1 MTENTIQT
9 NETAAPEA
17 MKPAVR
23 SAALQSEKPAGQDRI
38 PSERTSYKEHSASRD
53 FSQSKEAPAL
63 QKVEGVLEILA
74 DGYGFLRGENY
85 LSSRSDVF
93 VSSNRIK
100 SMRLRTGDLVSGYL
114 SNRIEENKARQLEQV
129 TAVNGHPILDS
140 IHRKNFEKLTPCYP
154 DEILRMETDPDNMA
168 GRLIDLL
175 SPVGKGQRG
184 LIISPPKAGKTT
196 LLKSIAHSIQVNHP
210 EVHLI
215 ILLIDERP
223 EEVTDIKDMVLEG
236 NVEVVYSTFD
246 EEPEHHRRVAEM
258 AIERAK
264 ALVEMGDDVI
274 ILLDSITRLAR
285 TYNLLVPNSGKILSG
300 GLDPTSLYYP
310 KHFFGA
316 ARNIREGGSLT
327 ILATAL
333 VDTGSRMDEVIFE
346 EFKGTG
352 NMELVLSRDLAF
364 RRVFPAVD
372 ILRSGTRKDDLL
384 LTLEQANAAQLIRR
398 HAEPLEEKATEDVIK
413 SFKVTR
419 TNDALVGALASSKEE
434 SKS

>member
-1 MTENTIQT
+1 MAEQ
-9 NETAAPEA
+9 
-17 MKPAVR
+17 
-23 SAALQSEKPAGQDRI
+23 
-38 PSERTSYKEHSASRD
+38 
-53 FSQSKEAPAL
+53 
-63 QKVEGVLEILA
+63 VEGVLEILQ

-85 LSSRSDVF
+85 LSSRNDIF
-93 VSSNRIK
+93 VSANRIK
-100 SMRLRTGDLVSGYL
+100 SMRLREGDLISGRL
-114 SNRIEENKARQLEQV
+114 SSRIEENKARQLEQV
-129 TAVNGHPILDS
+129 DTVNGKPILES
-140 IHRKNFEKLTPCYP
+140 LHRKNFEKLTPIYP
-154 DEILRMETDPDNMA
+154 TEKLKMETDSSNMA
-168 GRLIDLL
+168 GRMIDLL
-175 SPVGKGQRG
+175 CPIGKGQRG

-196 LLKSIAHSIQVNHP
+196 LLKSIAHSIQINHP
-210 EVHLI
+210 DVHLI

-223 EEVTDIKDMVLEG
+223 EEVTDIKDTVIDH

-264 ALVEMGDDVI
+264 ALVEMGGDVVV
-274 ILLDSITRLAR
+274 LLDSITRLAR

-364 RRVFPAVD
+364 QRVFPAID

-384 LTLEQANAAQLIRR
+384 LTKGETEAANMIRAHAKAAEEQ
-398 HAEPLEEKATEDVIK
+398 ATEDVIK
-413 SFKVTR
+413 SFKVCAS
-419 TNDALVGALASSKEE
+419 NEALVDLLTEPAANRSKH
-434 SKS
+434 S

>member
-1 MTENTIQT
+1 MAEQ
-9 NETAAPEA
+9 
-17 MKPAVR
+17 
-23 SAALQSEKPAGQDRI
+23 
-38 PSERTSYKEHSASRD
+38 
-53 FSQSKEAPAL
+53 
-63 QKVEGVLEILA
+63 VEGVLEILQ

-85 LSSRSDVF
+85 LSSRSDVY
-93 VSSNRIK
+93 VSANRIK
-100 SMRLRTGDLVSGYL
+100 SMRLREGDLISGKL
-114 SNRIEENKARQLEQV
+114 SSRIEENKARQLEQV
-129 TAVNGHPILDS
+129 DTVNGKPILES
-140 IHRKNFEKLTPCYP
+140 LHRKNFEKLTPIYP
-154 DEILRMETDPDNMA
+154 TERLKMETDSSNMA

-175 SPVGKGQRG
+175 SPIGKGQRG

-196 LLKSIAHSIQVNHP
+196 LLKSIARSIQLNNP
-210 EVHLI
+210 DVHLI

-223 EEVTDIKDMVLEG
+223 EEVTDIKDTVIDH

-264 ALVEMGDDVI
+264 ALVEMGGDVV

-285 TYNLLVPNSGKILSG
+285 TYNLLTPNSGKILSG

-333 VDTGSRMDEVIFE
+333 IDTGSRMDEVIFE

-364 RRVFPAVD
+364 QRIYPAID

-384 LTLEQANAAQLIRR
+384 LTEQEASAANMIRT
-398 HAEPLEEKATEDVIK
+398 HARKNEEKATEDVLH
-413 SFKVTR
+413 SFEVSPS
-419 TNDALVGALASSKEE
+419 NESLVKLLTEE
-434 SKS
+434 SPKTKK

>member
-1 MTENTIQT
+1 MPYNTMPDQ
-9 NETAAPEA
+9 
-17 MKPAVR
+17 
-23 SAALQSEKPAGQDRI
+23 
-38 PSERTSYKEHSASRD
+38 
-53 FSQSKEAPAL
+53 
-63 QKVEGVLEILA
+63 VEGVLEIMP

-93 VSSNRIK
+93 VSVNRIK
-100 SMRLRTGDLVSGYL
+100 SMRLRQGDKVAGKL
-114 SNRIEENKARQLEQV
+114 NARIEENKARQLEQV
-129 TAVNGHPILDS
+129 DSINDMPILRS
-140 IHRKNFEKLTPCYP
+140 IHRKTFERLTPIYPEEKLV
-154 DEILRMETDPDNMA
+154 METPGNMA
-168 GRLIDLL
+168 GRMIDILC
-175 SPVGKGQRG
+175 PIGKGQRG

-210 EVHLI
+210 EVYLI

-223 EEVTDIKDMVLEG
+223 EEVTDIKDTIIDR

-264 ALVEMGDDVI
+264 AMVEMGGDVVV
-274 ILLDSITRLAR
+274 LLDSITRLAR

-316 ARNIREGGSLT
+316 ARNVREGGSLT

-352 NMELVLSRDLAF
+352 NMELMLSRELAF
-364 RRVFPAVD
+364 ERIFPAIDVF
-372 ILRSGTRKDDLL
+372 RSGTRKEELIL
-384 LTLEQANAAQLIRR
+384 SPEEMQAANLIRNHAAKNKDQAATKEIIHTFNMTGSNEQLI
-398 HAEPLEEKATEDVIK
+398 ELLSKPTVK
-413 SFKVTR
+413 S
-419 TNDALVGALASSKEE
+419 S
-434 SKS
+434 

>member
-1 MTENTIQT
+1 MPDQ
-9 NETAAPEA
+9 
-17 MKPAVR
+17 
-23 SAALQSEKPAGQDRI
+23 
-38 PSERTSYKEHSASRD
+38 
-53 FSQSKEAPAL
+53 
-63 QKVEGVLEILA
+63 VEGVLEIMP

-93 VSSNRIK
+93 VSVNRIK
-100 SMRLRTGDLVSGYL
+100 SMRLRQGDKVAGKL
-114 SNRIEENKARQLEQV
+114 NARIEENKARQLEQV
-129 TAVNGHPILDS
+129 DSINDMPILRS
-140 IHRKNFEKLTPCYP
+140 IHRKTFERLTPIYPEEKLV
-154 DEILRMETDPDNMA
+154 METPGNMA
-168 GRLIDLL
+168 GRMIDILC
-175 SPVGKGQRG
+175 PIGKGQRG

-210 EVHLI
+210 EVYLI

-223 EEVTDIKDMVLEG
+223 EEVTDIKDTIIDR

-264 ALVEMGDDVI
+264 AMVEMGGDVVV
-274 ILLDSITRLAR
+274 LLDSITRLAR

-316 ARNIREGGSLT
+316 ARNVREGGSLT

-352 NMELVLSRDLAF
+352 NMELMLSRELAF
-364 RRVFPAVD
+364 ERIFPAIDVF
-372 ILRSGTRKDDLL
+372 RSGTRKEELIL
-384 LTLEQANAAQLIRR
+384 SSEEMQAANLIRNHAAKNKDQAATKEIIHTFNMTGSNEQLI
-398 HAEPLEEKATEDVIK
+398 ELLSKPTVK
-413 SFKVTR
+413 S
-419 TNDALVGALASSKEE
+419 S
-434 SKS
+434 

>member
-1 MTENTIQT
+1 ME
-9 NETAAPEA
+9 ETPKKRE
-17 MKPAVR
+17 
-23 SAALQSEKPAGQDRI
+23 
-38 PSERTSYKEHSASRD
+38 ER
-53 FSQSKEAPAL
+53 QAPAE
-63 QKVEGVLEILA
+63 QVEGVLEILQ

-85 LSSRSDVF
+85 LSSRNDIF
-93 VSSNRIK
+93 VSANRIK
-100 SMRLRTGDLVSGYL
+100 SMRLREGDLISGKL
-114 SNRIEENKARQLEQV
+114 SSRIEENKARQLEQV
-129 TAVNGHPILDS
+129 DTVNGKPILDS
-140 IHRKNFEKLTPCYP
+140 LHRKNFEKLTPIYP
-154 DEILRMETDPDNMA
+154 TERLKMETDSSNMA

-175 SPVGKGQRG
+175 SPIGKGQRG

-196 LLKSIAHSIQVNHP
+196 LLKSIAHSIQVNNP
-210 EVHLI
+210 DVHLI

-223 EEVTDIKDMVLEG
+223 EEVTDIKDTVIDH

-264 ALVEMGDDVI
+264 ALVEMGGDVV

-333 VDTGSRMDEVIFE
+333 IDTGSRMDEVIFE

-364 RRVFPAVD
+364 QRIYPAID

-384 LTLEQANAAQLIRR
+384 LSPEEIKAANMIRA
-398 HAEPLEEKATEDVIK
+398 HARNNEEKATEDVIK
-413 SFKVTR
+413 SFQVSSS
-419 TNDALVGALASSKEE
+419 NDALVNLLNAPAKT
-434 SKS
+434 K

>member
-1 MTENTIQT
+1 M
-9 NETAAPEA
+9 PE
-17 MKPAVR
+17 
-23 SAALQSEKPAGQDRI
+23 Q
-38 PSERTSYKEHSASRD
+38 
-53 FSQSKEAPAL
+53 
-63 QKVEGVLEILA
+63 VEGVLEILQ

-85 LSSRSDVF
+85 LSSRNDIF
-93 VSSNRIK
+93 VSANRIK
-100 SMRLRTGDLVSGYL
+100 SMRLRDGDLVSGKV
-114 SNRIEENKARQLEQV
+114 SARVDENRARQLEQV
-129 TAVNGHPILDS
+129 DSVNGHPIVDS
-140 IHRKNFEKLTPCYP
+140 LHRKNFDKLTPIYP
-154 DEILRMETDPDNMA
+154 TEKLKMETDPSNMA
-168 GRLIDLL
+168 GRMIDLL
-175 SPVGKGQRG
+175 APIGKGQRG

-210 EVHLI
+210 DVHLI

-223 EEVTDIKDMVLEG
+223 EEVTDIKDTVIDH
-236 NVEVVYSTFD
+236 NVEVVFSTFD

-264 ALVEMGDDVI
+264 ALVEMGEDVV

-285 TYNLLVPNSGKILSG
+285 TYNLLTPNSGKILSG

-316 ARNIREGGSLT
+316 ARNLREGGSLT

-364 RRVFPAVD
+364 RRIFPAID
-372 ILRSGTRKDDLL
+372 ILPSGTRKEELL
-384 LTLEQANAAQLIRR
+384 LDKKELRAEELIRA
-398 HAEPLEEKATEDVIK
+398 HARNSEDHSSTDVMK
-413 SFKVTR
+413 SFNITKD
-419 TNDALVGALASSKEE
+419 NASLVDLINRPSK
-434 SKS
+434 

>member
-1 MTENTIQT
+1 MDDTPKKRE
-9 NETAAPEA
+9 
-17 MKPAVR
+17 
-23 SAALQSEKPAGQDRI
+23 
-38 PSERTSYKEHSASRD
+38 ER
-53 FSQSKEAPAL
+53 QAPAE
-63 QKVEGVLEILA
+63 QVEGVLEILQ

-85 LSSRSDVF
+85 LSSRNDIF
-93 VSSNRIK
+93 VSANRIK
-100 SMRLRTGDLVSGYL
+100 SMRLREGDLISGKL
-114 SNRIEENKARQLEQV
+114 SSRIEENKARQLEQV
-129 TAVNGHPILDS
+129 DTVNGKPILDS
-140 IHRKNFEKLTPCYP
+140 LHRKNFDKLTPIYP
-154 DEILRMETDPDNMA
+154 TERLKMETDAENMA

-175 SPVGKGQRG
+175 SPIGKGQRG

-196 LLKSIAHSIQVNHP
+196 LLKSIARSIQLNNP
-210 EVHLI
+210 DVHLI

-223 EEVTDIKDMVLEG
+223 EEVTDIKDTVIDH

-264 ALVEMGDDVI
+264 ALVEMGGDVV

-333 VDTGSRMDEVIFE
+333 IDTGSRMDEVIFE

-364 RRVFPAVD
+364 QRIYPAID

-384 LTLEQANAAQLIRR
+384 LTPEEIKAANMIRS
-398 HAEPLEEKATEDVIK
+398 HARNNEEKATEDVIK
-413 SFKVTR
+413 SFQVSSNNET
-419 TNDALVGALASSKEE
+419 LVNLLNAPAKSK
-434 SKS
+434 

>member
-1 MTENTIQT
+1 MPDQ
-9 NETAAPEA
+9 
-17 MKPAVR
+17 
-23 SAALQSEKPAGQDRI
+23 
-38 PSERTSYKEHSASRD
+38 
-53 FSQSKEAPAL
+53 
-63 QKVEGVLEILA
+63 VEGVLEIMP

-93 VSSNRIK
+93 VSVNRIK
-100 SMRLRTGDLVSGYL
+100 SMRLRQGDKVAGKL
-114 SNRIEENKARQLEQV
+114 NARIEENKARQLEQV
-129 TAVNGHPILDS
+129 DSINDMPILRS
-140 IHRKNFEKLTPCYP
+140 IHRKTFERLTPIYPEEKLV
-154 DEILRMETDPDNMA
+154 METPSNMA
-168 GRLIDLL
+168 GRMIDILC
-175 SPVGKGQRG
+175 PIGKGQRG

-210 EVHLI
+210 EVYLI

-223 EEVTDIKDMVLEG
+223 EEVTDIKDTIIDH

-264 ALVEMGDDVI
+264 AMVEMGGDVVV
-274 ILLDSITRLAR
+274 LLDSITRLAR

-316 ARNIREGGSLT
+316 ARNVREGGSLT

-352 NMELVLSRDLAF
+352 NMELMLSRELAF
-364 RRVFPAVD
+364 ERIFPAIDVF
-372 ILRSGTRKDDLL
+372 RSGTRKEELILSPEEMKAANLIRNHAAKNKD
-384 LTLEQANAAQLIRR
+384 QAATKEIIHTFNMTGSNEQLI
-398 HAEPLEEKATEDVIK
+398 ELLSKPTVK
-413 SFKVTR
+413 S
-419 TNDALVGALASSKEE
+419 A
-434 SKS
+434 

>member
-1 MTENTIQT
+1 M
-9 NETAAPEA
+9 
-17 MKPAVR
+17 
-23 SAALQSEKPAGQDRI
+23 SE
-38 PSERTSYKEHSASRD
+38 Y
-53 FSQSKEAPAL
+53 
-63 QKVEGVLEILA
+63 VEGVLEILA

-85 LSSRSDVF
+85 LSSRNDIF
-93 VSSNRIK
+93 VSANRIK
-100 SMRLRTGDLVSGYL
+100 SMRLRQGDSVRGKISD
-114 SNRIEENKARQLEQV
+114 RIEENKARQLEQV
-129 TAVNGHPILDS
+129 DSVNGHPILDS
-140 IHRKNFEKLTPCYP
+140 LHRKTFEKLTPTYP
-154 DEILRMETDPDNMA
+154 TEKLKMETPGNMA
-168 GRLIDLL
+168 GRMIDLL
-175 SPVGKGQRG
+175 SPIGKGQRG

-223 EEVTDIKDMVLEG
+223 EEVTDIKDTVIDH

-246 EEPEHHRRVAEM
+246 EEPEHHRKVAEM

-264 ALVEMGDDVI
+264 ALVEMGDDVV

-300 GLDPTSLYYP
+300 GLDPTSLYWP

-364 RRVFPAVD
+364 RRIFPAVD

-384 LTLEQANAAQLIRR
+384 LSDNEQRAVSLIRR
-398 HAEPLEEKATEDVIK
+398 HAEPLEDKATEDALK
-413 SFKVTR
+413 SFKMTKD
-419 TNDALVGALASSKEE
+419 NASLVKVLTTPTKTTV
-434 SKS
+434 

>member
-1 MTENTIQT
+1 MPDQ
-9 NETAAPEA
+9 
-17 MKPAVR
+17 
-23 SAALQSEKPAGQDRI
+23 
-38 PSERTSYKEHSASRD
+38 
-53 FSQSKEAPAL
+53 
-63 QKVEGVLEILA
+63 VEGVLEIMP

-93 VSSNRIK
+93 VSVNRIK
-100 SMRLRTGDLVSGYL
+100 SMRLRQGDKVAGKL
-114 SNRIEENKARQLEQV
+114 NARIEENKARQLEQV
-129 TAVNGHPILDS
+129 DSINDMPILRS
-140 IHRKNFEKLTPCYP
+140 IHRKTFERLTPIYPEEKLV
-154 DEILRMETDPDNMA
+154 METPSNMA
-168 GRLIDLL
+168 GRMIDILC
-175 SPVGKGQRG
+175 PIGKGQRG

-210 EVHLI
+210 EVYLI

-223 EEVTDIKDMVLEG
+223 EEVTDIKDTIIDH

-264 ALVEMGDDVI
+264 AMVEMGGDVVV
-274 ILLDSITRLAR
+274 LLDSITRLAR

-316 ARNIREGGSLT
+316 ARNVREGGSLT

-352 NMELVLSRDLAF
+352 NMELMLSRELAF
-364 RRVFPAVD
+364 ERIFPAIDVF
-372 ILRSGTRKDDLL
+372 RSGTRKEELIL
-384 LTLEQANAAQLIRR
+384 SPEEMQAANLIRNHAAKNKDQVATKEIIHTFNMTGSNAQLI
-398 HAEPLEEKATEDVIK
+398 ELLSKPTVK
-413 SFKVTR
+413 S
-419 TNDALVGALASSKEE
+419 A
-434 SKS
+434 

>member
-1 MTENTIQT
+1 MAEQ
-9 NETAAPEA
+9 
-17 MKPAVR
+17 
-23 SAALQSEKPAGQDRI
+23 
-38 PSERTSYKEHSASRD
+38 
-53 FSQSKEAPAL
+53 
-63 QKVEGVLEILA
+63 VEGVLEILQ

-85 LSSRSDVF
+85 LSSRSDVY
-93 VSSNRIK
+93 VSANRIK
-100 SMRLRTGDLVSGYL
+100 SMRLREGDLISGKL
-114 SNRIEENKARQLEQV
+114 SSRIEENKARQLEQV
-129 TAVNGHPILDS
+129 DTVNGKPILES
-140 IHRKNFEKLTPCYP
+140 LHRKNFEKLTPIYP
-154 DEILRMETDPDNMA
+154 TERLKMETDSSNMA

-175 SPVGKGQRG
+175 SPIGKGQRG

-196 LLKSIAHSIQVNHP
+196 LLKSIARSIQLNNP
-210 EVHLI
+210 DVHLI

-223 EEVTDIKDMVLEG
+223 EEVTDIKDTVIDH

-264 ALVEMGDDVI
+264 ALVEMGGDVV

-285 TYNLLVPNSGKILSG
+285 TYNLLTPNSGKILSG

-333 VDTGSRMDEVIFE
+333 IDTGSRMDEVIFE

-364 RRVFPAVD
+364 QRIYPAID

-384 LTLEQANAAQLIRR
+384 LTEKEASAANMIRT
-398 HAEPLEEKATEDVIK
+398 HARKNEEKATEDVLH
-413 SFKVTR
+413 SFEVSPS
-419 TNDALVGALASSKEE
+419 NESLVKLLTEE
-434 SKS
+434 SPKTKK

>member
-1 MTENTIQT
+1 MS
-9 NETAAPEA
+9 ET
-17 MKPAVR
+17 
-23 SAALQSEKPAGQDRI
+23 
-38 PSERTSYKEHSASRD
+38 
-53 FSQSKEAPAL
+53 
-63 QKVEGVLEILA
+63 VEGVLEILQ

-85 LSSRSDVF
+85 LSSKNDIYISA
-93 VSSNRIK
+93 NRIK
-100 SMRLRTGDLVSGYL
+100 SMRLRQGDLIRGQL
-114 SNRIEENKARQLEQV
+114 NDRIEDNKARQLSQV
-129 TAVNGHPILDS
+129 ESVNDQPILNS
-140 IHRKNFEKLTPCYP
+140 LHRTHFERLTPISP
-154 DEILRMETDPDNMA
+154 TERFTMETEDENMS

-175 SPVGKGQRG
+175 CPIGKGQRG

-196 LLKSIAHSIQVNHP
+196 LLKTIAHSLQVNHP
-210 EVHLI
+210 DVHLI

-223 EEVTDIKDMVLEG
+223 EEVTDIKDTIIDH
-236 NVEVVYSTFD
+236 NVEIVYSTFD
-246 EEPEHHRRVAEM
+246 EEPQHHRRVAEM

-264 ALVEMGDDVI
+264 ALVEMGGDVV

-300 GLDPTSLYYP
+300 GLDPLSLYYP

-364 RRVFPAVD
+364 QRIFPAID

-384 LTLEQANAAQLIRR
+384 LSKDEQKAASMIRLHARNKEEQATL
-398 HAEPLEEKATEDVIK
+398 DVLK
-413 SFKVTR
+413 SFDVCSNNKT
-419 TNDALVGALASSKEE
+419 LVELLTKESE
-434 SKS
+434 KN

>member
-1 MTENTIQT
+1 MTSDQI
-9 NETAAPEA
+9 
-17 MKPAVR
+17 
-23 SAALQSEKPAGQDRI
+23 
-38 PSERTSYKEHSASRD
+38 
-53 FSQSKEAPAL
+53 
-63 QKVEGVLEILA
+63 EGVLEIMA

-93 VSSNRIK
+93 VSVNRIK
-100 SMRLRTGDLVSGYL
+100 SMRLRQGDKVRGKL
-114 SNRIEENKARQLEQV
+114 NARIEENKARQLEQV
-129 TAVNGHPILDS
+129 DSVNDKPILSS
-140 IHRKNFEKLTPCYP
+140 IHRKVFERLTPIYPDEKLT
-154 DEILRMETDPDNMA
+154 METPSNMA
-168 GRLIDLL
+168 GRMIDLL
-175 SPVGKGQRG
+175 CPIGKGQRG

-210 EVHLI
+210 DVYLI

-223 EEVTDIKDMVLEG
+223 EEVTDFKDSIIDH

-264 ALVEMGDDVI
+264 ALVEMGGDVVV
-274 ILLDSITRLAR
+274 LLDSITRLAR

-316 ARNIREGGSLT
+316 ARNTREGGSLT

-352 NMELVLSRDLAF
+352 NMELVLSREIAF
-364 RRVFPAVD
+364 QRIFPAID
-372 ILRSGTRKDDLL
+372 IFRSGTRKEELLLNQEEIKSANLMRTHATKAGKDQWQATQDVIHSFEMTPSNEELVDLL
-384 LTLEQANAAQLIRR
+384 VSPNASN
-398 HAEPLEEKATEDVIK
+398 K
-413 SFKVTR
+413 S
-419 TNDALVGALASSKEE
+419 
-434 SKS
+434 

>member
-1 MTENTIQT
+1 MPDQ
-9 NETAAPEA
+9 
-17 MKPAVR
+17 
-23 SAALQSEKPAGQDRI
+23 
-38 PSERTSYKEHSASRD
+38 
-53 FSQSKEAPAL
+53 
-63 QKVEGVLEILA
+63 VEGVLEIMP

-93 VSSNRIK
+93 VSVNRIK
-100 SMRLRTGDLVSGYL
+100 SMRLRQGDKVAGKL
-114 SNRIEENKARQLEQV
+114 NARIEENKARQLEQV
-129 TAVNGHPILDS
+129 DSINDMPILRS
-140 IHRKNFEKLTPCYP
+140 IHRKTFERLTPIYPEEKLV
-154 DEILRMETDPDNMA
+154 METPSNMA
-168 GRLIDLL
+168 GRMIDILC
-175 SPVGKGQRG
+175 PIGKGQRG

-210 EVHLI
+210 EVYLI

-223 EEVTDIKDMVLEG
+223 EEVTDIKDTIIDH

-264 ALVEMGDDVI
+264 AMVEMGGDVVV
-274 ILLDSITRLAR
+274 LLDSITRLAR

-316 ARNIREGGSLT
+316 ARNVREGGSLT

-352 NMELVLSRDLAF
+352 NMELMLSRELAF
-364 RRVFPAVD
+364 ERIFPAIDVF
-372 ILRSGTRKDDLL
+372 RSGTRKEELIL
-384 LTLEQANAAQLIRR
+384 SPEEMQAANLIRNHAAKNKDQAATKEIIHTFNMTGSNEQLI
-398 HAEPLEEKATEDVIK
+398 EL
-413 SFKVTR
+413 
-419 TNDALVGALASSKEE
+419 LSKPTVRAA
-434 SKS
+434 

>member
-1 MTENTIQT
+1 MAEQ
-9 NETAAPEA
+9 
-17 MKPAVR
+17 
-23 SAALQSEKPAGQDRI
+23 
-38 PSERTSYKEHSASRD
+38 
-53 FSQSKEAPAL
+53 
-63 QKVEGVLEILA
+63 VEGVLEILQ

-85 LSSRSDVF
+85 LSSRSDVY
-93 VSSNRIK
+93 VSANRIK
-100 SMRLRTGDLVSGYL
+100 SMRLREGDLISGKL
-114 SNRIEENKARQLEQV
+114 SSRIEENKARQLEQV
-129 TAVNGHPILDS
+129 DTVNGKPILES
-140 IHRKNFEKLTPCYP
+140 LHRKNFEKLTPIYP
-154 DEILRMETDPDNMA
+154 TERLKMETDSSNMA

-175 SPVGKGQRG
+175 SPIGKGQRG

-196 LLKSIAHSIQVNHP
+196 LLKSIARSIQLNNP
-210 EVHLI
+210 DVHLI

-223 EEVTDIKDMVLEG
+223 EEVTDIKDTVIDH

-264 ALVEMGDDVI
+264 ALVEMGGDVV

-285 TYNLLVPNSGKILSG
+285 TYNLLTPNSGKILSG

-333 VDTGSRMDEVIFE
+333 IDTGSRMDEVIFE

-364 RRVFPAVD
+364 QRIYPAID

-384 LTLEQANAAQLIRR
+384 LTEQEASAANMIRT
-398 HAEPLEEKATEDVIK
+398 HARKNEEKATEDVLH
-413 SFKVTR
+413 SFEVSPS
-419 TNDALVGALASSKEE
+419 NDSLVKLLTEE
-434 SKS
+434 SPKTKK

>member
-1 MTENTIQT
+1 MAEQ
-9 NETAAPEA
+9 
-17 MKPAVR
+17 
-23 SAALQSEKPAGQDRI
+23 
-38 PSERTSYKEHSASRD
+38 
-53 FSQSKEAPAL
+53 
-63 QKVEGVLEILA
+63 VEGVLEILQ

-85 LSSRSDVF
+85 LSSRSDVY
-93 VSSNRIK
+93 VSANHIK
-100 SMRLRTGDLVSGYL
+100 SMRLREGDLISGKL
-114 SNRIEENKARQLEQV
+114 SSRIEENKARQLEQV
-129 TAVNGHPILDS
+129 DTVNGKPILES
-140 IHRKNFEKLTPCYP
+140 LHRKNFEKLTPIYP
-154 DEILRMETDPDNMA
+154 TERLKMETDSSNMA

-175 SPVGKGQRG
+175 SPIGKGQRG

-196 LLKSIAHSIQVNHP
+196 LLKSIARSIQLNNP
-210 EVHLI
+210 DVHLI

-223 EEVTDIKDMVLEG
+223 EEVTDIKDTVIDH

-264 ALVEMGDDVI
+264 ALVEMGGDVV

-285 TYNLLVPNSGKILSG
+285 TYNLLTPNSGKILSG

-333 VDTGSRMDEVIFE
+333 IDTGSRMDEVIFE

-364 RRVFPAVD
+364 QRIYPAID

-384 LTLEQANAAQLIRR
+384 LTEQEASAANMIRT
-398 HAEPLEEKATEDVIK
+398 HARKNEEKATEDVLH
-413 SFKVTR
+413 SFEVSPS
-419 TNDALVGALASSKEE
+419 NDSLVKLLTEE
-434 SKS
+434 SPKTKK

>member
-1 MTENTIQT
+1 MDDTPKKRE
-9 NETAAPEA
+9 
-17 MKPAVR
+17 
-23 SAALQSEKPAGQDRI
+23 
-38 PSERTSYKEHSASRD
+38 ER
-53 FSQSKEAPAL
+53 QAPAE
-63 QKVEGVLEILA
+63 QVEGVLEILQ

-85 LSSRSDVF
+85 LSSRNDIF
-93 VSSNRIK
+93 VSANRIK
-100 SMRLRTGDLVSGYL
+100 SMRLREGDLISGKL
-114 SNRIEENKARQLEQV
+114 SSRIEENKARQLEQV
-129 TAVNGHPILDS
+129 DTVNGKPILDS
-140 IHRKNFEKLTPCYP
+140 LHRKNFDKLTPIYP
-154 DEILRMETDPDNMA
+154 TERLKMETDAENMA

-175 SPVGKGQRG
+175 SPIGKGQRG

-196 LLKSIAHSIQVNHP
+196 SLKSIARSIQLNNP
-210 EVHLI
+210 DVHLI

-223 EEVTDIKDMVLEG
+223 EEVTDIKDTVIDH

-264 ALVEMGDDVI
+264 ALVEMGGDVV

-333 VDTGSRMDEVIFE
+333 IDTGSRMDEVIFE

-364 RRVFPAVD
+364 QRIYPAID

-384 LTLEQANAAQLIRR
+384 LTPEEIKAANVIRS
-398 HAEPLEEKATEDVIK
+398 HARNNEEKATEDVIK
-413 SFKVTR
+413 SFQVSSNNET
-419 TNDALVGALASSKEE
+419 LVNLLNAPAKSK
-434 SKS
+434 